1 MRAFFDEQGRTRFF
15 AIGVREVRRW
25 RKIAENTALRKKNHL
40 EIRNLSRWATA
51 VLFACD
57 CSCQRCGFCAA
68 SVFVW
73 SSFWSKYGWQRIFYK
88 RFCRSPFCE
97 NVWLPPDLFLSL
109 ASVTVLF
116 ASLFKNRWRE
126 QSQIP
131 AHATLSNHSIGV
143 KGNAL

>member
-15 AIGVREVRRW
+15 AIGVLEVRRW
-25 RKIAENTALRKKNHL
+25 RKIAENTAHRKKSHL
-40 EIRNLSRWATA
+40 EIRNLSRWVTV
-51 VLFACD
+51 VLFVSD
-57 CSCQRCGFCAA
+57 CFCQRFGFYAA
-68 SVFVW
+68 NVCVW
-73 SSFWSKYGWQRIFYK
+73 LSFWSKCGWHRIC
-88 RFCRSPFCE
+88 CRRSCRCLFCE
-97 NVWLPPDLFLSL
+97 IVWPPPGLFLSL